1 MKQAQY
7 SFTQIRRLEQIKFH
21 LLFLGFEI
29 QEWRFEGNH
38 PYIHRYNDCTGENQR
53 NRWKL
58 GGGNIKMKKRKE
70 GRRKKANKGSEM
82 WTTPS
87 HEWGPWSAPAQA
99 LLVPSRTSNRGICTS
114 TTTWKS
120 KPRNQENQE
129 NQNQN
134 PEIRGKERAQTR
146 RSRWRRRRWRWGER
160 GKRREGLIETP
171 RACNLR
177 RSTSSVMSSFFP
189 FFFGGF
195 LVCFAGIRFFSPKGH
210 TFSRLLAP
218 RDDNA
223 WPRNGN
229 GNGKG

>member
-129 NQNQN
+129 KSKSKIGNQRERKSTDPTIQMTTPMMEMRRERKAKGRPNRN
-134 PEIRGKERAQTR
+134 PKGLQSPSQHIFSYVKFFSLFLGGVSCLFCRDSFFLSKGTHVLKAFSPTR
-146 RSRWRRRRWRWGER
+146 R
-160 GKRREGLIETP
+160 
-171 RACNLR
+171 
-177 RSTSSVMSSFFP
+177 
-189 FFFGGF
+189 
-195 LVCFAGIRFFSPKGH
+195 
-210 TFSRLLAP
+210 
-218 RDDNA
+218 
-223 WPRNGN
+223 
-229 GNGKG
+229 